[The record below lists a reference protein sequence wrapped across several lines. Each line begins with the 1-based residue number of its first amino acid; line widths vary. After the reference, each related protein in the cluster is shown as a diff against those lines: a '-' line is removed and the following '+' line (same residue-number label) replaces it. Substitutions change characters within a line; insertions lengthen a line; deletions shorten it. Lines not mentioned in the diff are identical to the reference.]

1 MSDAGN
7 GAVRHGTAQF
17 FCRYFFGRDRLD
29 DGRARKEHVRCIL
42 DHEDKVHQSRAVYST
57 AGAGPHDDGNL
68 RDDARCS
75 RIIHENAS
83 KARQGIN
90 TFLDAGTAGII
101 DADDRRPHL
110 QGHFLHLGNL
120 VGMHFAKGTAFDGKI
135 FGVGEDQTAAD
146 RTVAGNDAVAGDF
159 LFLHVEI
166 HTAMMD
172 ELPHFGEAAF
182 IK

>member
-7 GAVRHGTAQF
+7 RAVRHGAAQF
-17 FCRYFFGRDRLD
+17 FSRYFFGRDRLD
-29 DGRARKEHVRCIL
+29 DGRARKEHVRRIF
-42 DHEDKVHQSRAVYST
+42 DHEDEVHQGRAVYST
-57 AGAGPHDDGNL
+57 AGAGPHNDGNL

-75 RIIHENAS
+75 RIIHEDAA
-83 KARQGIN
+83 KPGQGIDA
-90 TFLDAGTAGII
+90 FLDAGTAGII
-101 DADDRRPHL
+101 DADDGSPHL

-120 VGMHFAKGTAFDGKI
+120 VGMHFAKGTAFNRKI
-135 FGVGEDQTAAD
+135 FGIGKDQTAAD

>member
-1 MSDAGN
+1 
-7 GAVRHGTAQF
+7 
-17 FCRYFFGRDRLD
+17 
-29 DGRARKEHVRCIL
+29 
-42 DHEDKVHQSRAVYST
+42 
-57 AGAGPHDDGNL
+57 
-68 RDDARCS
+68 
-75 RIIHENAS
+75 
-83 KARQGIN
+83 
-90 TFLDAGTAGII
+90 
-101 DADDRRPHL
+101 
-110 QGHFLHLGNL
+110 
-120 VGMHFAKGTAFDGKI
+120 MHFAKGTAFDGKI